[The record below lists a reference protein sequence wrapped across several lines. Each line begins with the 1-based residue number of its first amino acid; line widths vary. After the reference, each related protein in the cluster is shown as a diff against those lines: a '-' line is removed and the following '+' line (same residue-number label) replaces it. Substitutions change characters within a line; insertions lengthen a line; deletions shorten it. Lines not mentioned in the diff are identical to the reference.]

1 MTKINAVHL
10 LGSGLLAGTVINL
23 SGAVAWEAILGYPA
37 LRQLELEL
45 PGRTIPMSIGW
56 GLLMGII
63 AVWLYVSLRAKYGAG
78 ARTAALTGG
87 VAWILGHALPS
98 YAIWAFGILSGWYV
112 VGASA
117 IAMTQI
123 LLATLAGAALYDF
136 AGDSVAVEKGSDL
149 AVVEKG

>member
-1 MTKINAVHL
+1 MTKINAVHV

-37 LRQLELEL
+37 LRQLEMQL
-45 PGRTIPMSIGW
+45 PARTIPLSIGG

-63 AVWLYVSLRAKYGAG
+63 AAWLYVSLRAKYGAG
-78 ARTAALTGG
+78 ARTAALAGG
-87 VAWILGHALPS
+87 VTWILGHALPS
-98 YAIWAFGILSGWYV
+98 YAIWAFGILSGSLV

-117 IAMTQI
+117 IAMTQV

-136 AGDSVAVEKGSDL
+136 AGDSVAAPKRSDA
-149 AVVEKG
+149 AVLSGG